1 MRLSRP
7 GIVVT
12 LALPVLLYV
21 GYLVMPLWT
30 SFRMSLNTF
39 SRMRG
44 ITTDVS
50 LETYR
55 SVLTD
60 DFYLTA
66 WWSTVQLSAV
76 SGLLTVL
83 IGTVTAYALWRVGGR
98 ARAYLTVVVIAPLL
112 VSSVV
117 RAYGWVAAI
126 GPRGLIPSL
135 TSAIGLGEVS
145 VMFDRRAVILGFVH
159 ILLPF
164 VVLIVLARLDSIN
177 PRLLAAAGNLGANQW
192 QVIRRVVLP
201 LISRSMM
208 AAFLIVFA
216 LATGSYAIPAV
227 LGGGRVRTVTRQIV
241 QEQLIIFDWPRAA
254 TLAILL
260 SLITL
265 VVMLLSQLQLRRRRA

>member
-1 MRLSRP
+1 MRLTRP
-7 GIVVT
+7 AIVV
-12 LALPVLLYV
+12 ALTIPVLLYL
-21 GYLVMPLWT
+21 GYLLAPLYT
-30 SFRMSLNTF
+30 SLRMSLNTF

-55 SVLTD
+55 SVMTD
-60 DFYLTA
+60 GFYISA
-66 WWSTVQLSAV
+66 WLSTLRLAVV

-98 ARAYLTVVVIAPLL
+98 ARAYLTVVVIAPLM
-112 VSSVV
+112 VSGVV
-117 RAYGWVAAI
+117 RAYGWVAAV
-126 GPRGLIPSL
+126 GPSGLIPSV
-135 TSAIGLGEVS
+135 TSALGLGEVS
-145 VMFDRRAVILGFVH
+145 LLFDRRAVILGFVH

-164 VVLIVLARLDSIN
+164 VVLILLARLDSIN
-177 PRLLAAAGNLGANQW
+177 PRLLAAAGNLGASQW

-201 LISRSMM
+201 LISRSMV

-216 LATGSYAIPAV
+216 LSTGSYAIPAV

-260 SLITL
+260 SILTL
-265 VVMLLSQLQLRRRRA
+265 VVMVISQLQLRRRRA

>member
-1 MRLSRP
+1 MRLTRP
-7 GIVVT
+7 AIVV
-12 LALPVLLYV
+12 ALTIPVLLYL
-21 GYLVMPLWT
+21 GYLLAPLYT
-30 SFRMSLNTF
+30 SLRMSLNTF

-55 SVLTD
+55 SVMTD
-60 DFYLTA
+60 GFYISA
-66 WWSTVQLSAV
+66 WLSTLRLAVV

-98 ARAYLTVVVIAPLL
+98 ARAYLTVVVIAPLM
-112 VSSVV
+112 VSGVV
-117 RAYGWVAAI
+117 RAYGWVAAV
-126 GPRGLIPSL
+126 GPSGLIPSL
-135 TSAIGLGEVS
+135 TSALGLGEVS
-145 VMFDRRAVILGFVH
+145 LLFDRRAVILGFVH

-164 VVLIVLARLDSIN
+164 VVLILLARLDSIN
-177 PRLLAAAGNLGANQW
+177 PRLLAAAGNLGASQW

-201 LISRSMM
+201 LISRSMV

-216 LATGSYAIPAV
+216 LSTGSYAIPAV

-260 SLITL
+260 SILTL
-265 VVMLLSQLQLRRRRA
+265 VVMVISQLQLRRRRA